1 MTAPDLA
8 RSADTTHLD
17 LGVTGMTCTSCSSRV
32 QRKLNKVEGVDA
44 QVNFATETA
53 AIDFDPELST
63 PQSLIDVVRAAG
75 YDAFDLSDAGDNSTG
90 GAAGDSPT
98 DALSAARDDEARQL
112 ARRTIWAAVLSGLF
126 AAFDMID
133 GTMARIRGGGTP
145 FGATLDASC
154 DRVTDGALFAAIIW
168 YLVYTV
174 DAHPSTVAAGLIVL
188 VSSQVISYVKARG
201 EASGLRMVGGLIER
215 PERLIIG
222 LVGVGLEGF
231 GVPNALA
238 IALWILAVGSVFT
251 IYQRLIMAMKQDKV
265 ADQA

>member
-1 MTAPDLA
+1 M
-8 RSADTTHLD
+8 
-17 LGVTGMTCTSCSSRV
+17 
-32 QRKLNKVEGVDA
+32 
-44 QVNFATETA
+44 
-53 AIDFDPELST
+53 
-63 PQSLIDVVRAAG
+63 
-75 YDAFDLSDAGDNSTG
+75 
-90 GAAGDSPT
+90 
-98 DALSAARDDEARQL
+98 LSAHGRKPAALVVEPVAKAAL
-112 ARRTIWAAVLSGLF
+112 KVGLTPNAVTAVGAIVTIAISVLLIPSGHLVWAAVLSGLF